1 MEQAGISLTSDH
13 PESGK
18 RAQAMLAVQ
27 KAIDR
32 AMELRRWS
40 LNKLAQEMRI
50 HVTSLQRWKE
60 GGTRSYD
67 LSAITRLFE
76 LADLSLDEE
85 LGLRTRQSP
94 QSSDFDSLL
103 RERLPAVLGQLV
115 LERSLPGAI
124 APIHASAVEQ
134 AEGVL
139 ERVRLKAGTGAG
151 RRSRK

>member
-1 MEQAGISLTSDH
+1 MELGQTT
-13 PESGK
+13 
-18 RAQAMLAVQ
+18 QAVQ
-27 KAIDR
+27 KAIGR

-40 LNKLAQEMRI
+40 LNKLAQEMKI

-67 LSAITRLFE
+67 LDAVKRLFKLAE
-76 LADLSLDEE
+76 LSMDEE
-85 LGLRTRQSP
+85 FGLSRGHSDQSGP
-94 QSSDFDSLL
+94 TDIDAIL

-124 APIHASAVEQ
+124 APSNPVLEQ

-139 ERVRLKAGTGAG
+139 ERVRLRTSAADTDV
-151 RRSRK
+151 RRRR